1 MFTAYRPLEKL
12 DSRTLTAV
20 VNRGKYI
27 RFGKDVE
34 AILQQE
40 LAVRR
45 LEERRYVSECIR
57 QEQLAS

>member
-12 DSRTLTAV
+12 DSRTTAI

-40 LAVRR
+40 LTVRR
-45 LEERRYVSECIR
+45 LEERRYVSECVR